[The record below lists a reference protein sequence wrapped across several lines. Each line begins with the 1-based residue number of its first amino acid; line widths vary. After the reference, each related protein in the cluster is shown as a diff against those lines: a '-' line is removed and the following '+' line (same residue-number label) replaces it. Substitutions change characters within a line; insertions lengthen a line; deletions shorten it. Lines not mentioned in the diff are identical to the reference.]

1 MKYFFLKSQLRAHV
15 DRKKKTFFVL
25 QIQGDLKELLSLSYF
40 QFSMNEY
47 WDLEHNLCLTKTK
60 SKTKKV
66 FDKEKLKK

>member
-47 WDLEHNLCLTKTK
+47 
-60 SKTKKV
+60 
-66 FDKEKLKK
+66 